1 MMFLR
6 WRIWVVYAVL
16 FGLAVPWYWRFIPL
30 GHGRLWFGMPSWAT
44 ASIVASLFIS
54 LYTAWL
60 LRRRW
65 PDEEASSGG
74 AP

>member
-1 MMFLR
+1 MFLR
-6 WRIWVVYAVL
+6 WRIWFVYAVL
-16 FGLAVPWYWRFIPL
+16 FGLAIPWYWGFIPL
-30 GHGRLWFGMPSWAT
+30 GRGQLWLGMPSWA
-44 ASIVASLFIS
+44 AAAIVGSLLIS

-65 PDEEASSGG
+65 PEEESTAGR